1 VYLLGAGLLC
11 AGGQQESLEEH
22 AMQTT
27 HQDMQATHPGRSL
40 RHDLRQAPGFSTL
53 ALLLAV
59 LGSVVGT
66 VITGAFGSGQWGAL
80 AGAAVGPV
88 ISTTFS
94 TRRTGEKGRVRSAT
108 VILLSAGALLIT
120 VTGFT
125 LADQVAGKSVLPGA
139 HQRPDTFLPLGNKSG
154 TPSPTPSGSG
164 PAIQVQPAG
173 ALDCGSADVGTQVT
187 CQVTIKST
195 GVVALDITRVEV
207 SGTNSDDFT
216 VGDVSSCK
224 SLDPEQSCTMT
235 VQFQPSAP
243 GERDASLVIHQNL
256 PPPDHGTPLQLVGTG
271 TGQPS
276 GRHTLTVTVDASAAA
291 GGVTSSPSGITD
303 CRDMCTGT
311 FDDGTDIT
319 LTAASDQGS
328 GQATWEGCDATSGD
342 TCTIHLTV
350 DRTITARLFPII
362 S

>member
-1 VYLLGAGLLC
+1 
-11 AGGQQESLEEH
+11 
-22 AMQTT
+22 MQTT
-27 HQDMQATHPGRSL
+27 PPDMQVTHPGRSL
-40 RHDLRQAPGFSTL
+40 RHDLRQAPGFSAL
-53 ALLLAV
+53 ALVLAV

-94 TRRTGEKGRVRSAT
+94 TRRTGERGRVRSAT
-108 VILLSAGALLIT
+108 VILLSAGALLVT

-125 LADQVAGKSVLPGA
+125 LADQVAGKSVLPGP
-139 HQRPDTFLPLGNKSG
+139 HQRPDTFLPLGNRSG
-154 TPSPTPSGSG
+154 TPSPTPSVPSGSG

-173 ALDCGSADVGTQVT
+173 ALDCGSADVGIQVT
-187 CQVTIKST
+187 CQVTIKSI

-216 VGDVSSCK
+216 VGDECSGK

-243 GERDASLVIHQNL
+243 GERDALLVIHQNL
-256 PPPDHGTPLQLVGTG
+256 PPPDHGTPLQLAG
-271 TGQPS
+271 TGQPQ
-276 GRHTLTVTVDASAAA
+276 GGHTLTVTVDASAAA
-291 GGVTSSPSGITD
+291 GGVTSSPPGITD
-303 CRDMCTGT
+303 CRNMCTGT

-319 LTAASDQGS
+319 LTAAYDQGS
-328 GQATWEGCDATSGD
+328 GQATWEGCDSTSGD
-342 TCTIHLTV
+342 TCTIHLSA
-350 DRTITARLFPII
+350 DRTITAHLSPIV